1 MILQTWGDVILVSLQ
16 QVWATVAVFLPRL
29 IGAVIVFIIGWVVAM
44 ALGKLV
50 EQIVRSLRVDSLL
63 ERLEVH
69 QALERGGMRLNTGA
83 FLGGLVKWFL
93 IVVFLLA
100 SLNIL
105 GLGDV
110 SNFLRD
116 VLLYLPRVVVAALI
130 LIIAALVAETVERTV
145 RATVESAGMKGGLVG
160 AVARWSIWVFAI
172 IAALLQLGIAVQLI
186 QTLVTGVIAM
196 IALAGGLAFGLGGK
210 DMAGDILAKV
220 RREISNRG

>member
-1 MILQTWGDVILVSLQ
+1 MYLQTWGDLILISLQ
-16 QVWATVAVFLPRL
+16 QVWATVAVFMPRL
-29 IGAVIVFIIGWVVAM
+29 LGALIVFIIGWVVAM

-50 EQIVRSLRVDSLL
+50 EQIIRSLRVDSLL
-63 ERLEVH
+63 ERVEAH
-69 QALERGGMRLNTGA
+69 KALERAGMKLNSGA
-83 FLGGLVKWFL
+83 FIGGLVKWFL

-105 GLGDV
+105 DLGEV

-130 LIIAALVAETVERTV
+130 LIIAALVAETVERAV
-145 RATVESAGMKGGLVG
+145 RASVESAGLKGGLVG

-172 IAALLQLGIAVQLI
+172 VAALVQLGIAVQLI
-186 QTLVTGVIAM
+186 QTLVTGLIAM

-210 DMAGDILAKV
+210 DAAGDILARV
-220 RREISNRG
+220 RRELSNRG